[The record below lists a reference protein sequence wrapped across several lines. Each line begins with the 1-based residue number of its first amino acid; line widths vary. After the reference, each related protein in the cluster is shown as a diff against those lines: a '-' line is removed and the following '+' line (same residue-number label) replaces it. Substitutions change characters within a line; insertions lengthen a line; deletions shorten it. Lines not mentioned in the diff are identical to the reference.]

1 MSSHCDK
8 LKTDIMSCFWLKL
21 RQSLVVAAFLLQ
33 APLVLAEEQA
43 QGQEEVPV
51 SDFMQQLM
59 QSSGAPAE
67 VTEESAE
74 QDTSESSGADANE
87 GAAVTPGESP
97 AGVDTEQST
106 SDYLKQLM
114 EASGAPTEE
123 NEAEQTEDE
132 AEEKP
137 TGYLRLQ
144 VAEPYIELHTGP
156 GRGFPIYHVVDRHDW
171 IEILKR
177 RTEWFRV
184 RASNGKEGW
193 AHIANMELTLAL
205 PGRQTEFA
213 RIKHED
219 FMQRGYEFGVL
230 AGDFDGAKIM
240 TMFGG
245 VNLTD
250 NLAAELSIS
259 QASGKFTN
267 SELYDV
273 NLISTPF
280 PRWRWTPYFTL
291 GMGHLRNKPRET
303 FLLAEET
310 SDVTASAGIGIRA
323 YLTRRFIF
331 RANVREVI
339 VFVDDDENGELIE
352 WKLGFSFFY

>member
-1 MSSHCDK
+1 MRS
-8 LKTDIMSCFWLKL
+8 FWINV
-21 RQSLVVAAFLLQ
+21 RQGLMVGVILLLAFTHVQ
-33 APLVLAEEQA
+33 AEESA
-43 QGQEEVPV
+43 QSQEPEEVPV
-51 SDFMQQLM
+51 NEFMQQLM

-67 VTEESAE
+67 VMEESAAE
-74 QDTSESSGADANE
+74 NVASPEGDSASAGDT
-87 GAAVTPGESP
+87 P
-97 AGVDTEQST
+97 AEVDTEQST

-114 EASGAPTEE
+114 EASGAPSEE
-123 NEAEQTEDE
+123 GEAEQLDQQG
-132 AEEKP
+132 EEEEEQV
-137 TGYLRLQ
+137 TGNLRLQ

-171 IEILKR
+171 IEIIKR

-193 AHIANMELTLAL
+193 AHIANMEQTLAL
-205 PGRQTEFA
+205 PGRRTEFA
-213 RIKHED
+213 RIKHDD
-219 FMQRGYEFGVL
+219 FMQRDYVFGVL
-230 AGDFDGAKIM
+230 AGDFDGASIM
-240 TMFGG
+240 TLFGG
-245 VNLTD
+245 VNLMD
-250 NLAAELSIS
+250 NLTAELSIS

-267 SELYDV
+267 SELYDL
-273 NLISTPF
+273 NLVSTPF
-280 PRWRWTPYFTL
+280 PTWRWTPYFTL

-339 VFVDDDENGELIE
+339 VFVDDNENGELTE